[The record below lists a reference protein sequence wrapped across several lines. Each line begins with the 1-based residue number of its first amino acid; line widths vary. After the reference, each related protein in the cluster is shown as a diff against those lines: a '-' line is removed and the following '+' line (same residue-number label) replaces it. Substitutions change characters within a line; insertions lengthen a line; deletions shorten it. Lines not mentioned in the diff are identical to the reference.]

1 MRMPVPPVFLYL
13 AGLGWGLTHPPT
25 SRSLPISRPCVQH
38 HPVGGGE
45 PEQQRYTRPA
55 PLGRRPVWH
64 PGGGRCPAAHAARRR
79 QAVSAPP
86 EAQLILNLLDECSEG
101 WPAGCAALLLCFLGP
116 ITCLPPFSDC
126 NSWRLVPCC
135 ASLLACVTHRP
146 YLITSIPTNVHKIFS
161 WPTSQT
167 YGLTSIPFLYWGQ
180 LLHQQLSSVVSWSSN
195 ETFCIGCRQPL
206 PSHAPCF
213 HAPFCNVLHPTCK
226 GYILP
231 VACHDKG
238 PFACSPPGR
247 PAAAGGTGPA
257 GAMGTL
263 LLPGAPLPP
272 PLCCAAKRASRADTP
287 GSAGGT
293 MPDITPLTTCRSL
306 NATLCRVCGGG
317 SESGYRPGGGVTKGH
332 AGVAAGT
339 GGAVISAPKRS

>member
-1 MRMPVPPVFLYL
+1 MKPFVL
-13 AGLGWGLTHPPT
+13 AAGSPFQAML
-25 SRSLPISRPCVQH
+25 
-38 HPVGGGE
+38 
-45 PEQQRYTRPA
+45 
-55 PLGRRPVWH
+55 
-64 PGGGRCPAAHAARRR
+64 HA
-79 QAVSAPP
+79 
-86 EAQLILNLLDECSEG
+86 
-101 WPAGCAALLLCFLGP
+101 
-116 ITCLPPFSDC
+116 
-126 NSWRLVPCC
+126 
-135 ASLLACVTHRP
+135 
-146 YLITSIPTNVHKIFS
+146 
-161 WPTSQT
+161 
-167 YGLTSIPFLYWGQ
+167 
-180 LLHQQLSSVVSWSSN
+180 LS
-195 ETFCIGCRQPL
+195 
-206 PSHAPCF
+206 
-213 HAPFCNVLHPTCK
+213 PFCNVLHPTCK

-332 AGVAAGT
+332 AGGAAGT
-339 GGAVISAPKRS
+339 DRAAIPKKALLGMWHRTRGSILPLFNSTATATLLWQQPAAQKSQPQPQQTPSQPAHHWVGRQQRQQGGCICAQRLQQLLPLAHRGHEVVGQESQVSGVALWVPNLVALRVPARRVLRPPVDGQRWRAVAGAQVRGLETGQGCLDGRMDGAVERLLGNFC